1 MTRKL
6 LAHSRIFDF
15 SAYLFSGCRCFFVQF
30 LLLNYFFVSKMRE
43 MSTVNEQIKQCYDE
57 LSKENLEV
65 LKVNRELQEQIKA

>member
-15 SAYLFSGCRCFFVQF
+15 FAYLFSGCRCFFVQF